1 VGASVYPCL
10 QCGRLTESHDHYVVC
25 DVCLGDLESRLS
37 PSGEIVDIGPAPL
50 AVASFPLSEDER
62 IERLRRLLDDW

>member
-37 PSGEIVDIGPAPL
+37 QSGEIVDGDSPPL
-50 AVASFPLSEDER
+50 AVVPVPLSEDER
-62 IERLRRLLDDW
+62 TERLRRLLDDW